1 MNAQSLP
8 TAYEYSQ
15 ANRIDAAL
23 PKGLALSIAA
33 LFLGAAISASPAW
46 AAKTVKALDKASA
59 APAAQAVLPAQ
70 GGYFIHTAVEGDTL
84 IKLAN
89 RYLQKRHLWQPLQKL
104 NQIEDP
110 TRIKPG
116 TQIRIPIPDMRRE
129 AVDLKVLAAQGDVLV
144 DGGKLAAGGVVKEG
158 QKINTG
164 DNGFVTVQLADG
176 STLTVQSKSQV
187 KVDSARQVVNTGGML
202 DSVFR
207 VVSGRVEAGV
217 ERQRG
222 PAARFEVKTDT
233 STMGVRGTRFRVAA
247 EEGGKI
253 ARSEVIEGKVGV
265 SAEGVKAAELPVEGG
280 FGTVVEAGKAPLP
293 PVALLPAPV
302 LPEGALRFER
312 PVIRYQATPVA
323 GAQAYRLLVAADAA
337 FKDIRADVR
346 ADQPTFTLPALDDG
360 EYRLR
365 VRAID
370 KLGLEGRDAERSFTL
385 AARPEPPA
393 LMNPAP
399 DARLALANIRFEW
412 AASTEATRYHLQV
425 AKDASF
431 KEPLVSEASLGS
443 NAFALS
449 KALPSGEYVWRLA
462 AITALGK
469 QGPWSDAAKF
479 RVQADL
485 ADPDVPQWVGGKL
498 RFSWRGEAGIKY
510 QFQLATDSHFRR
522 VAVDRVTEQPEV
534 ILDRP
539 AVGVY
544 YMRYRLADAAGSTPF
559 SGTQVVDVYPLG
571 R

>member
-1 MNAQSLP
+1 MTVLSAKTLRPASIPPVRLQV
-8 TAYEYSQ
+8 
-15 ANRIDAAL
+15 IAL
-23 PKGLALSIAA
+23 LIA
-33 LFLGAAISASPAW
+33 LGAGLTCLPA
-46 AAKTVKALDKASA
+46 ASA
-59 APAAQAVLPAQ
+59 EPAASSGTGKPVSAKAAIQPPALQAQ
-70 GGYFIHTAVEGDTL
+70 GGYFIHTAVQGDTL

-116 TQIRIPIPDMRRE
+116 TLIRIPIPDMRRE
-129 AVDLKVLAAQGDVLV
+129 AVDLKVLAAQGDVQA
-144 DGGKLAAGGVVKEG
+144 DGGRLAPGAVVKEG

-187 KVDSARQVVNTGGML
+187 KVDSARQLVNTGGVL

-207 VVSGRVEAGV
+207 LVSGRVEAGV

-247 EEGGKI
+247 EAGGKI
-253 ARSEVIEGKVGV
+253 ARSEVITGKVGV
-265 SAEGVKAAELPVEGG
+265 AAEGVKAAEVGIEAG

-302 LPEGALRFER
+302 LAEGTLRFDRPAIRYKVAAVEGAR
-312 PVIRYQATPVA
+312 
-323 GAQAYRLLVAADAA
+323 AYRMQVAADAA

-346 ADQPTFTLPALDDG
+346 TEQPEFTLPALDDG

-365 VRAID
+365 VRAVD
-370 KLGLEGRDAERSFTL
+370 ALGLEGRDAERGFTL

-393 LMNPAP
+393 LMAPAP
-399 DARLALANIRFEW
+399 DARIALANIRFEW

-425 AKDASF
+425 ARDASF
-431 KEPLVSEASLGS
+431 KESVVGEASLAG
-443 NAFALS
+443 NQFTLP
-449 KALPSGEYVWRLA
+449 KALPAGEYVWRLA

-469 QGPWSDAAKF
+469 QGPWSDVARFK
-479 RVQADL
+479 VQPDL
-485 ADPDVPQWVGGKL
+485 ADPDVPQWVGGRL

-510 QFQLATDSHFRR
+510 QFQLASDANFRR
-522 VAVDRVTEQPEV
+522 IVVDRVTDKPEV

-539 AVGVY
+539 PVGVY
-544 YMRYRLADAAGSTPF
+544 YMRYRLADESGKTAF